1 MNGGFTGDVNLN
13 VNTKF
18 DLKDQGENVKYGRNP
33 TREFRT
39 VCLSLGILYIP
50 LPARGILC
58 CCRSPIVPLTAKGD
72 YPAHR
77 SDRGDTPYTTPLSI
91 RVDLF

>member
-39 VCLSLGILYIP
+39 VCLSRDLIYPTSGPGHSML
-50 LPARGILC
+50 LPQPHSAPNIKRALPG
-58 CCRSPIVPLTAKGD
+58 SPQ
-72 YPAHR
+72 
-77 SDRGDTPYTTPLSI
+77 
-91 RVDLF
+91 

>member
-1 MNGGFTGDVNLN
+1 MTNTAEIPHGDSAPYV
-13 VNTKF
+13 
-18 DLKDQGENVKYGRNP
+18 
-33 TREFRT
+33 
-39 VCLSLGILYIP
+39 SLGILYIP
-50 LPARGILC
+50 LPARGILGYC
-58 CCRSPIVPLTAKGD
+58 HGPIVPLTAKAH